1 MSERGR
7 MALRLHHIPIFV
19 RDQEQ
24 SLEFYRNRLGFPVTV
39 DFSQGRQRFLLV
51 QPPGGNV
58 SLALLVPED
67 PAQVGTSR
75 GIVFVTADLQGQF
88 DLWHRQGVP
97 FLHPPRSQGWGG
109 AIAPFSDPDGNQ
121 YVLAAWDDFTRAA
134 EAELLRIETERQ
146 SEQRAAAEMDLARDV
161 QSRLFPQ
168 VLPEAPSLEYA
179 GRCIQARQV
188 GGDYYDFLDL
198 GPDLLG
204 LVVGDVSGKGMGA
217 ALLMANLQA
226 NLRGQSAVLGNE
238 LSRGLTTVND
248 LFLRSSPGSAFT
260 TVFCASYCG
269 KTRRVLYAN
278 CGHVAGL
285 VVRRSG
291 IVECLSSTCGMVGL
305 FADWRCVTAECALDV
320 GDVLVIVSDGV
331 TEATNDDGMEFGE
344 EGLAA
349 SITSKRH
356 LAPNELIDSLLEDV
370 RAFASGPFEDDVT
383 VVAARVRA

>member
-1 MSERGR
+1 

-24 SLEFYRNRLGFPVTV
+24 SLQFYRDRLGFPVTV
-39 DFSQGRQRFLLV
+39 DFSQGRLRFLLV
-51 QPPGGNV
+51 QPPGGKV
-58 SLALLVPED
+58 SLGLLVPED
-67 PAQVGTSR
+67 QGQVGTSR
-75 GIVFVTADLQGQF
+75 GIVFVTADLQAQF
-88 DLWHRQGVP
+88 DLWKSQGVQ
-97 FLHPPRSQGWGG
+97 FLHPPQSQGWGG

-121 YVLAAWDDFTRAA
+121 FVLAAWDDFTRAA
-134 EAELLRIETERQ
+134 EAELLRLEAERLA
-146 SEQRAAAEMDLARDV
+146 EQRAAAEMELARDV
-161 QSRLFPQ
+161 QARLFPQ

-198 GPDLLG
+198 GRDLLG

-226 NLRGQSAVLGNE
+226 YLRGQSAVLGKE

-248 LFLRSSPGSAFT
+248 LFLRNSPGNAFT

-285 VVRRSG
+285 VARRSG
-291 IVECLSSTCGMVGL
+291 IVERLSSTCGMVGL
-305 FADWRCVTAECALDV
+305 FADWRCVTEECALDA

-331 TEATNDDGMEFGE
+331 TEATNSDGMEFGE

-349 SITSKRH
+349 SIISKRH

-370 RAFASGPFEDDVT
+370 RAFTSGRFEDDVT